1 MELHHQGIRLIVAL
15 LAVVTAWA
23 GARADT
29 APLVS
34 ERFTARHAP
43 VPAIARLQVD
53 PASGV
58 PYHLW
63 SFRTEV
69 RNDHALPLRVVR
81 FGFEPTGPDGL
92 PLPGAGGRAFT
103 AAEFTAWYTVGSQVH
118 DGWLGPGQAAA
129 DTSNWNRST
138 QPVAPRGRW
147 YYVAVDSSGVEYRAE
162 APVDL
167 CPYASGDEPWSAV
180 PDAARVPVMLDVAL
194 PAGIVPGASQ
204 LRFDRL
210 APDPL
215 LPPPAVYSWDGT
227 SAPHLEAAVPGLYR
241 MLLYAAGCEPV
252 TCVVMLTEA
261 GGPLTLVAR
270 PAPLGVGSP
279 APELDSA
286 HAWLADA
293 RSLTR
298 RVDDVRARYVAAAQ
312 AYAVAHGDQEGFTF
326 DWSPTQ
332 AEVGAAMA
340 AGPHDDRR
348 RFAAWVAATSLPIA
362 DAAAAAQIVELL
374 PPSSPL
380 WATGPDAALGAMFK
394 CGALL
399 GRDLVAALAAESPD
413 HHVRAKAV
421 AALAV
426 AAWERG
432 DAAALEPLRA
442 RLDGEF
448 ADVRSIDRQR
458 ARVATPAMVA
468 VGLPAPAFRVR
479 DLDSGEELTNADFA
493 GRWLLVHFW
502 ATWCGF
508 CKQEMP
514 AVHAAVEAYGKRGLE
529 IVSFSLDKDAAEIAK
544 YRAGAWKLP
553 WRQAWLPDG
562 TADETARAFEV
573 EGIPRLVLVDPEG
586 KIVATDEALR
596 GPDLDL
602 TLAKWLGRD

>member
-1 MELHHQGIRLIVAL
+1 MEPNRRLIHP
-15 LAVVTAWA
+15 AVIWLPAMLFWA

-34 ERFTARHAP
+34 ERFTVRHAP
-43 VPAIARLQVD
+43 APAMARVQED

-58 PYHLW
+58 PFHLW

-69 RNDHALPLRVVR
+69 HNDHPFPLRIVR
-81 FGFEPTGPDGL
+81 FAFEATGSDGQ

-103 AAEFTAWYTVGSQVH
+103 ASDFTAWYTVGAVVH

-129 DTSNWNRST
+129 DTSNWNRSAL
-138 QPVAPRGRW
+138 PVGPRGRW

-167 CPYASGDEPWSAV
+167 CPFVPADKPWAGAS
-180 PDAARVPVMLDVAL
+180 AAGRVPVTLEVAL
-194 PAGIVPGASQ
+194 PAGFVPGVSQ

-215 LPPPAVYSWDGT
+215 LPPPAVYAWEGASV
-227 SAPHLEAAVPGLYR
+227 PRLEAAVPGLYR
-241 MLLYAAGCEPV
+241 VLLYAAGCEPV
-252 TCVVMLTEA
+252 SFVVMLSEA
-261 GGPLTLVAR
+261 GGPLTLTAR
-270 PAPLGVGSP
+270 PAPLGAGSP
-279 APELDSA
+279 APEVDPA

-293 RSLTR
+293 WSLQQ
-298 RVDDVRARYVAAAQ
+298 RVDDTRTRYVAASQ
-312 AYAVAHGDQEGFTF
+312 AHAAAHGDQEGFTF
-326 DWSPTQ
+326 DWSPAQ
-332 AEVGAAMA
+332 AGVGAAMA
-340 AGPHDDRR
+340 AGSNDDLR
-348 RFAAWVAATSLPIA
+348 RFAAWVAATGMPIA
-362 DAAAAAQIVELL
+362 DAAAAGQIVELL
-374 PPSSPL
+374 PPSSPI
-380 WATGPDAALGAMFK
+380 WATAPDAALNTAFR
-394 CGALL
+394 CGGLL
-399 GRDLVAALAAESPD
+399 GRDLVAALATESPD
-413 HHVRAKAV
+413 RHVRAKAV
-421 AALAV
+421 AALAL

-458 ARVATPAMVA
+458 ARIATEARVV
-468 VGLPAPAFRVR
+468 VGRPAPAFRVR
-479 DLDSGEELTNADFA
+479 DLDSGAELTNADFA

-514 AVHAAVEAYGKRGLE
+514 AVHAAVAAHGKHGLD
-529 IVSFSLDKDAAEIAK
+529 IISFSLDKKLEDIAT

-553 WRQAWLPDG
+553 WRQAWLAGG
-562 TADETARAFEV
+562 TADEAARAFEV
-573 EGIPRLVLVDPEG
+573 AGIPRLVLVDPDG

-596 GPDLDL
+596 GEALDV
-602 TLAKWLGRD
+602 TLAKWLGGD